1 MDVPRNAK
9 HITVLGQVMVN
20 SSTSTIAS
28 GATSP
33 VVGVMTWAPMPNMMS
48 SEDKSFSTSPADRQ
62 NKPADKA

>member
-1 MDVPRNAK
+1 
-9 HITVLGQVMVN
+9 
-20 SSTSTIAS
+20 
-28 GATSP
+28 